1 MDPSKKRMVKV
12 MFKYNSVCIKAIE
25 ESDLSFLAECR
36 NYPETWKYLGSVDF
50 ANEVKQKAWWQTSS
64 LDKSKAYF
72 VFCVYDHPLLTPI
85 TKIGF
90 VRMDEIDHFNKSVRV
105 GGDIHPDFRG
115 KGYGTEMYKLLLE
128 YCFNQLNM
136 HRVWLFVL
144 SFNKTA
150 IELYH
155 KMGFQIEG
163 TQRKAVFRD
172 GAYHDYLML
181 SILRNEYKHG

>member
-1 MDPSKKRMVKV
+1 
-12 MFKYNSVCIKAIE
+12 MFVHKGICIRAIE
-25 ESDLSFLAECR
+25 QVDLPFLTECR
-36 NYPETWKYLGSVDF
+36 NYPETWMYLGTLDF
-50 ANEVKQKAWWQTSS
+50 SNEAKQQAWWQASS

-72 VFCVYDHPLLTPI
+72 ILCLENG

-90 VRMDEIDHFNKSVRV
+90 VRLDEIDHFNKSIRV

-136 HRVWLFVL
+136 YRVWLFVVN
-144 SFNKTA
+144 FNKIA
-150 IELYH
+150 IELYT

-163 TQRKAVFRD
+163 IQRKAVFRN
-172 GAYHDYLML
+172 GVYNDYIMM
-181 SILRNEYKHG
+181 SILRNEHKHG